1 MGSVSCVGADMKWI
15 DPNDK
20 TQKQYLPWVS
30 ERVLFSYKGK
40 VYLGKHTG
48 GCFKAMTPPFYMFD
62 TWECK
67 WMYLPEP
74 SEVKP

>member
-1 MGSVSCVGADMKWI
+1 MSGWI

-20 TQKQYLPWVS
+20 RQKQFLPWIG
-30 ERVLFSYKGK
+30 EPVLFCHKGK

-48 GCFKAMTPPFYMFD
+48 GSFKAGRWNFN

-67 WMYLPEP
+67 WQYPPKAEAMP
-74 SEVKP
+74 